1 MNLSSRTQVAYLKLD
16 RIPAITLI
24 LPSLITALFL
34 TCEASYAYSTSLIT
48 NNITRNNL
56 IAQNRGSCEQF
67 LEALAI
73 RETGQQNPP
82 YYIDN
87 ALGFIGRYQF
97 GETLLIDLG
106 YYQVENP
113 YNGGGNGVD
122 KNYWLGT
129 WTGKNGIN
137 SKEEFMQNKND
148 VQETAI
154 REAFGLNS
162 NRISQILQ
170 ENGRSIEE
178 FIGQERQGVRI
189 TQSGILAAAHL
200 RGESGV
206 ANLLLN
212 NEVSNDEFGTS
223 ILDYLREFADYESCG
238 VLFQTC

>member
-1 MNLSSRTQVAYLKLD
+1 MNLSYKTQIPNLKLD
-16 RIPAITLI
+16 KIIATKLI
-24 LPSLITALFL
+24 LTSFFTALLL
-34 TCEASYAYSTSLIT
+34 TCQASYGYSAFSIT
-48 NNITRNNL
+48 NNIKRNNF
-56 IAQNRGSCEQF
+56 IAQNRGSCEQ
-67 LEALAI
+67 LLSALAI

-82 YYIDN
+82 DNIEN
-87 ALGFIGRYQF
+87 ALGFIGKYQF
-97 GETLLIDLG
+97 GEALLIELG

-113 YNGGGNGVD
+113 YNGGGNGVV

-129 WTGKNGIN
+129 WKGKNEIN
-137 SKEEFMQNKND
+137 NKEDFLQNKNN
-148 VQETAI
+148 VQGTAI

-178 FIGQERQGVRI
+178 FIGQEVQGAKI

-206 ANLLLN
+206 TNLLLK

-223 ILDYLREFADYESCG
+223 ILDYLREFADYESC
-238 VLFQTC
+238 V